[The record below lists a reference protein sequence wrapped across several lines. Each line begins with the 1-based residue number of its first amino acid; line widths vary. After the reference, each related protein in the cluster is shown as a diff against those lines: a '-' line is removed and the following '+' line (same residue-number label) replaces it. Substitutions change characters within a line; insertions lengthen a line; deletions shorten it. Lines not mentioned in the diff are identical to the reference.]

1 MKKTVFE
8 QYNSKDSL
16 LVISAYPKKGEIYS
30 KGVCAVSSFAKNTI
44 LKLRNENPNR
54 KIVVLTI
61 DVNKDKSYVE
71 DDVLVIRCFKRNSPL
86 SFISLLKE
94 IFRFNKVKD
103 VMIEFEFASFGDTL
117 TTSLVAPFVF
127 GMFLLRKNI
136 LLVIHQVLFDIRDL
150 SGHIGIKPNNLKLNI
165 LNFGLKWFYSLLTL
179 GAKKIVVLEEEF
191 KKRLSKVTNLQKI
204 HVISHGVDTY
214 IKSVDRLKAR
224 KRFGIK
230 NDEFVILYFGY
241 LTWYKG
247 VDFLISALK
256 NKKYIN
262 GKKIKLVIAG
272 GASFTQERKIHYQ
285 RFIAK
290 VDKLIKSSSNVIATG
305 FVKEED
311 ISPIFELSDLVVL
324 PYRTFMSSSGP
335 LSLAISYKKPFLIS
349 KSLLGLTKST
359 DIKKA
364 LGEANLRKSDIVF
377 ELSKESITKSIA
389 LAMQPNI
396 SQKMLLFSKILNR
409 ERSFE
414 NLAKYYENI
423 LQSMNEKIVAS
434 YNFVSS
440 KQS

>member
-8 QYNSKDSL
+8 QYNRQDSL

-44 LKLRNENPNR
+44 LRLRNENPNR

-61 DVNKDKSYVE
+61 DINKDKSYIE

-86 SFISLLKE
+86 SFISLIKE
-94 IFRFNKVKD
+94 IFRFNKIKD

-127 GMFLLRKNI
+127 GLFLLRKNI

-165 LNFGLKWFYSLLTL
+165 LNFGLKWFYFLLTL

-204 HVISHGVDTY
+204 HVISHGVDTD
-214 IKSVDRLKAR
+214 IKSVDRFKAR

-256 NKKYIN
+256 DKKYIN
-262 GKKIKLVIAG
+262 GRKIRLVIAG
-272 GASFTQERKIHYQ
+272 GASFTQEQKIHYQ

-290 VDKLIKSSSNVIATG
+290 VDGLIKSSSNVIATG
-305 FVKEED
+305 FVKEEN
-311 ISPIFELSDLVVL
+311 ISPIFAISDLVVL

-349 KSLLGLTKST
+349 KSLLGLTKSS
-359 DIKKA
+359 DFKKA

-377 ELSKESITKSIA
+377 ELSKESIIKSIA
-389 LAMQPNI
+389 FAMQPNI
-396 SQKMLLFSKILNR
+396 SQKMLLFSKILHR

-414 NLAKYYENI
+414 NLTKYYENI

>member
-16 LVISAYPKKGEIYS
+16 LVISAYPKRGEIYS

-44 LKLRNENPNR
+44 LRLRNENPGR

-94 IFRFNKVKD
+94 IFRFNKIKD

-127 GMFLLRKNI
+127 GLFLLRKNI

-165 LNFGLKWFYSLLTL
+165 LNFGLKWFYFLLTL

-204 HVISHGVDTY
+204 HVISHGVDTD

-247 VDFLISALK
+247 VDFLISSLK
-256 NKKYIN
+256 DKKYIN

-272 GASFTQERKIHYQ
+272 GTSFTQEQKIHYQ

-377 ELSKESITKSIA
+377 ELSKESIIKSIA
-389 LAMQPNI
+389 FAMEPNI

-440 KQS
+440 RES